1 MGKGWQMTSWCT
13 AHDVICEKKMRE
25 KDVVGIVTGVCEET
39 FDINDKN
46 SSNKAK
52 YLKFHCQKV
61 ETTRN
66 GKLTW
71 LSGRFQTLYL
81 ETRRNGLKSGVSQI
95 MRENW
100 QSCGENSWHFIML
113 PLWFPWVVTAEI
125 PYWWHVTTQ
134 ILVVTRHQYGIS
146 VLISQ
151 MSFFRETTV
160 VALQNVNC
168 FLRLLTL
175 KSIQSLFKK
184 TLGRFGSYTVLPKRF
199 HFNTHYTG
207 LHPQDSLKKEKLL
220 RCRLLF
226 PWIEVI

>member
-1 MGKGWQMTSWCT
+1 MGKGWQMTSF
-13 AHDVICEKKMRE
+13 VKKKMRE

-71 LSGRFQTLYL
+71 LSRRFQTLYL

-100 QSCGENSWHFIML
+100 QSCGENNWHFMML
-113 PLWFPWVVTAEI
+113 PLWFPWVMTAEI

-146 VLISQ
+146 VLVSQ
-151 MSFFRETTV
+151 MSFCRETTV
-160 VALQNVNC
+160 VAVQNVNC

-175 KSIQSLFKK
+175 KSIQNLFFKK
-184 TLGRFGSYTVLPKRF
+184 PLVVFVIYTVLPKRF
-199 HFNTHYTG
+199 HFNTRYTV

>member
-1 MGKGWQMTSWCT
+1 MTSF
-13 AHDVICEKKMRE
+13 VKKKMRE

-100 QSCGENSWHFIML
+100 QSCGENSWHFMML
-113 PLWFPWVVTAEI
+113 PLWFPWAMTAEI

-134 ILVVTRHQYGIS
+134 ILGVTRHHYGIS
-146 VLISQ
+146 VLVSQ
-151 MSFFRETTV
+151 VSFFGETTV

-175 KSIQSLFKK
+175 KSIQNLFEK
-184 TLGRFGSYTVLPKRF
+184 TLGRFCELPSAFKEV
-199 HFNTHYTG
+199 
-207 LHPQDSLKKEKLL
+207 SL
-220 RCRLLF
+220 
-226 PWIEVI
+226 

>member
-1 MGKGWQMTSWCT
+1 MTSF
-13 AHDVICEKKMRE
+13 VKKKMRE

-81 ETRRNGLKSGVSQI
+81 ETRRNGLKSGVFQI

-113 PLWFPWVVTAEI
+113 PLWFPWAVTAEI
-125 PYWWHVTTQ
+125 PYWWHVNQ
-134 ILVVTRHQYGIS
+134 ILLLTRHQYGIS
-146 VLISQ
+146 VLVSQ
-151 MSFFRETTV
+151 MSFFGETTV

-175 KSIQSLFKK
+175 KSIQNLFEK
-184 TLGRFGSYTVLPKRF
+184 TLGRFCELP
-199 HFNTHYTG
+199 
-207 LHPQDSLKKEKLL
+207 SASKEVS
-220 RCRLLF
+220 F
-226 PWIEVI
+226 